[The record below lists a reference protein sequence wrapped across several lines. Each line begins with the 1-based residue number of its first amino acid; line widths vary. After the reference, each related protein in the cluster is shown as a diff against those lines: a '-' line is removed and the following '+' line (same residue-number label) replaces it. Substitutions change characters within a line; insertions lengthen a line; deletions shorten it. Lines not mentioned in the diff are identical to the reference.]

1 MTESGSPLPLVSR
14 YAIMVD
20 VGYIYAAGGEL
31 LFGTSSRRE
40 YRVDAVIRPAETRA
54 QVTRALRT
62 LRTKRQTGPPKKHGN
77 IPL

>member
-1 MTESGSPLPLVSR
+1 MSEFAAPLPVLAR
-14 YAIMVD
+14 YAVMVD

-40 YRVDAVIRPAETRA
+40 YRVDAVIRPAETRPA
-54 QVTRALRT
+54 VTRALRT
-62 LRTKRQTGPPKKHGN
+62 LRTKRQTLPPKKHGN